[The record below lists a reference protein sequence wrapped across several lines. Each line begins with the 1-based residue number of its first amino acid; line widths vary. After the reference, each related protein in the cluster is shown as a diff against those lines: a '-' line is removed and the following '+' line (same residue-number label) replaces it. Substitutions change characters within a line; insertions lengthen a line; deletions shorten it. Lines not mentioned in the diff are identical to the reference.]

1 MGVNT
6 SERFNPFT
14 DRTARDIRNTL
25 SEAFVGA
32 LSAMDPG
39 PYVNCSR
46 RWQEQ
51 DLTALYGDYIK
62 SRLLRYD
69 RILNEVR
76 TDEIEDPLQQALMIW
91 NQGLF
96 FEFHDH
102 LETLWKAATGDMR
115 QVFKGLIK
123 AAGVYIHLEQNN
135 QQAASSLAA
144 KAYVLLEQYRD
155 FLTFIANTQTLLD
168 KLESCNPTPPQLK
181 FAARHD

>member
-1 MGVNT
+1 MGINT
-6 SERFNPFT
+6 PERFNPFT
-14 DRTARDIRNTL
+14 HRTARDIRNSL

-32 LSAMDPG
+32 LSTMDPG
-39 PYVNCSR
+39 PYANCAR

-51 DLTALYGDYIK
+51 DLPPLYGDYID

-69 RILNEVR
+69 RILDEIR
-76 TDEIEDPLQQALMIW
+76 TDEIQDSLQQAVMIW

-115 QVFKGLIK
+115 QVLKGLIK
-123 AAGVYIHLEQNN
+123 AAGVYIHLEQNH
-135 QQAASSLAA
+135 QQAAFSLAA
-144 KAYVLLEQYRD
+144 KAYALLEQYRD
-155 FLTFIANTQTLLD
+155 CLTFITDTQTLLD
-168 KLESCNPTPPQLK
+168 KLQTCNPAPPRLK